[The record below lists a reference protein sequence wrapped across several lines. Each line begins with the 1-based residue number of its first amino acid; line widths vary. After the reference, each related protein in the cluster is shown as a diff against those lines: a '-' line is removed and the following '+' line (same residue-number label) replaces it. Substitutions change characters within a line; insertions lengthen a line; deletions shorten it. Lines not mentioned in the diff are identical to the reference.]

1 MSAGD
6 FLKTTKGKVITI
18 GGVAVVAVGIAA
30 AVLMQGDGY
39 RSIAVQEVA
48 GNVAV
53 VGEKNNGQ
61 AYVGEHLYSGDDVTV
76 GDASELTMCMDNDKY
91 VYADAN
97 THFSLQAS
105 AANEDSEIKITLDA
119 GSELNELQSKL
130 GANDTYEVDTPNSTM
145 SVRGTKFRVTVYKGK
160 DGRYYTLVEVTEG
173 EVLVRLKTVDG
184 KYNGEEKVLVAGQSA
199 LIRGD
204 AEISEFVTAE
214 RLDDS
219 DIESGSSEDEA
230 VLMLAYNAL
239 PKDGMER
246 LIALIDDAKLE
257 ETEEAAASDESVTET
272 TEEPESEEAS
282 SEETSEEATE
292 TETEAT
298 GNNAVK
304 ATDNAPHVHKAG
316 GWTISIPPTCEAEG
330 LMEQKCSCGK
340 VMNAQIIPAT
350 GHVAGN
356 WITLGYPGC
365 EYDGAKEQVC
375 ANCGKVLT
383 VETISSTGHDWGGW
397 STDSEATCTSGGSS
411 HRSCNECGAT
421 ETSSTGALGHDW
433 YDTGTVVYVMQQP
446 YHVWQCRR
454 CGVTDNRP

>member
-18 GGVAVVAVGIAA
+18 GGTAVVAVGIAA

-105 AANEDSEIKITLDA
+105 AANEDSKIKITLDA

-184 KYNGEEKVLVAGQSA
+184 KYTGEEKVLVAGQSA

-219 DIESGSSEDEA
+219 DIESGSSDDA

-246 LIALIDDAKLE
+246 LIALIEDSKLE
-257 ETEEAAASDESVTET
+257 EFEEAEAIETESVEEVN
-272 TEEPESEEAS
+272 TEEPSEAE
-282 SEETSEEATE
+282 SEETSEEEPEDA
-292 TETEAT
+292 
-298 GNNAVK
+298 NAEQ
-304 ATDNAPHVHKAG
+304 NANANAANANKPHQHMAG
-316 GWTISIPPTCEAEG
+316 AWTISIPATCEAQG
-330 LMEQKCSCGK
+330 LMEQKCVGCGK
-340 VMNAQIIPAT
+340 VMNAQLIPAT

-375 ANCGKVLT
+375 AVCGKVLT

-433 YDTGTVVYVMQQP
+433 YATGNMNQGQP
-446 YHVWQCRR
+446 TTYEYRCSR
-454 CGVTDNRP
+454 CGATEWRP

>member
-1 MSAGD
+1 MGAVD
-6 FLKTTKGKVITI
+6 FIKTTKGKVITI
-18 GGVAVVAVGIAA
+18 GGAAVVAVGIAA

-48 GNVAV
+48 GNVTV

-76 GDASELTMCMDNDKY
+76 GEASELTMCMDNDKY

-105 AANEDSEIKITLDA
+105 AANEDSKIKITLDA

-130 GANDTYEVDTPNSTM
+130 GANDSYEVDTPNSTM

-184 KYNGEEKVLVAGQSA
+184 DYNGEEKLLVAGQSA

-204 AEISEFVTAE
+204 ADISEFVTAE

-219 DIESGSSEDEA
+219 DIESGSSDEA
-230 VLMLAYNAL
+230 VLMLAYNTL

-257 ETEEAAASDESVTET
+257 ETEEAAASDKSVSET
-272 TEEPESEEAS
+272 TTELESEEAA
-282 SEETSEEATE
+282 SEEVSEEANE
-292 TETEAT
+292 TETEVT
-298 GNNAVK
+298 ENNAVK
-304 ATDNAPHVHKAG
+304 ATANAPHVHKAG
-316 GWTISIPPTCEAEG
+316 GWTISIPPTCEAQG

-356 WITLGYPGC
+356 WITMGYPGC

-375 ANCGKVLT
+375 AVCGKILT
-383 VETISSTGHDWGGW
+383 VESIPSSGHDWGGW

-433 YDTGTVVYVMQQP
+433 YNTGNWQVGPQQIIE
-446 YHVWQCRR
+446 YEWRCSR
-454 CGVTDNRP
+454 CGATDWRP